1 MDSEDAQ
8 SVAMPSPWLGSFS
21 TGSTSV
27 SVSSSVVGFAHTGQL
42 SPISNGVDRPRGP
55 VHSSASS
62 LASPSQ
68 SPPVTAEPLSAS
80 SSVRPDAAW
89 PLAYTTTQQQHISE
103 FPRALDSNGVL
114 HRELHREPSW
124 EEGSDGILTVPKL
137 EPLDDEDFCMDDF
150 QEAPSPPT
158 PTLPCHSQGGLD
170 QPKPKRPRG
179 RPRKHPLIPSL
190 ATNKITKGRSKTG
203 CLTCRKRKKKCD
215 EAKPRCMNCEKNAVV
230 CEGYPEKQIWKSG
243 KERAEEGTAEPL
255 VFRYSTSLTP
265 NAERSKY
272 RNFPSITMRPLF
284 HGLETV
290 EDRIFWKHYNEHLS
304 AVLTVEGEHKN
315 AFKDMMIPIAVKH
328 QGLMHSILSLASK
341 HIDFDTPYGLNV
353 LRNNPGTNTV
363 ALKDRSLFHHD
374 QARLKFYHDIK
385 FTNSTPEMDDKTLV
399 AARYGQML
407 CFLLEALVEGSPR
420 GEHRIHLA
428 VYRNLVSTSPPDD
441 SPFMSFIAEIF
452 QYHIFADEL
461 IHSAHQDTS
470 SPTEPLPPIPAMHQ
484 PRLLGVADGLLG
496 YLSQITAIRNRI
508 RSRLLAQ
515 TDLAVDYED
524 LYSATDIYGAFQ
536 EWTPHWPAGDNRDQ
550 VSLLYKQ
557 MLWIY
562 LNRTVH
568 LPSSPASSSLASSA
582 ASLSFIHSTP
592 SQGRPPPS
600 VVNTPPQSASTS
612 CASSPKF
619 TVSAYGPNHR
629 TSRPDSRL
637 ATSSRA
643 QYGNRDT
650 GETAAAGGNRAESPP
665 PARRPPNLDP
675 ALSLAVEESLALL
688 ESFKSSDSCQ
698 TLLLLPC
705 FLVGTACFSPAQQKR
720 VRAAIR
726 TVRGYTGLRNADR
739 AAEVLDEVWRLMEA
753 GNWIAAW
760 DWPGVADRLGLDFI
774 PA

>member
-27 SVSSSVVGFAHTGQL
+27 SVSSSAVGFAHTGQL

-55 VHSSASS
+55 VRSSASS

-80 SSVRPDAAW
+80 SSLRPDAAW
-89 PLAYTTTQQQHISE
+89 PLGYTTQEHISDL
-103 FPRALDSNGVL
+103 PRALEGNGVP
-114 HRELHREPSW
+114 HREPSW

-137 EPLDDEDFCMDDF
+137 EPLEDDDFCMDDF

-158 PTLPCHSQGGLD
+158 PTLPCHPQGALD
-170 QPKPKRPRG
+170 QPKQKRPRG
-179 RPRKHPLIPSL
+179 RPRKHPLIPNV
-190 ATNKITKGRSKTG
+190 APNKITKGRSKTG

-243 KERAEEGTAEPL
+243 KERAEEGTAEPQ

-265 NAERSKY
+265 NTERSRY
-272 RNFPSITMRPLF
+272 RSFPSITMRPLF
-284 HGLETV
+284 GGLETV

-341 HIDFDTPYGLNV
+341 HIDYDTPYGLNV
-353 LRNNPGTNTV
+353 LRNNPSTTTV
-363 ALKDRSLFHHD
+363 ALKERSLYHHD

-385 FTNSTPEMDDKTLV
+385 FTNSTPDTDDKTLV

-420 GEHRIHLA
+420 GEHRIHLT

-441 SPFMSFIAEIF
+441 STFMSFIAEIF

-461 IHSAHQDTS
+461 IHSAHQDAV
-470 SPTEPLPPIPAMHQ
+470 SPEEPLPPIPAMHQ

-508 RSRLLAQ
+508 RSRLMAQ

-536 EWTPHWPAGDNRDQ
+536 EWTPHWPPGDNRDQ

-568 LPSSPASSSLASSA
+568 LPSSPTSSSLASSA
-582 ASLSFIHSTP
+582 ASLSFIHSSP

-619 TVSAYGPNHR
+619 MGIAHGPNQR

-637 ATSSRA
+637 ATSSRPH
-643 QYGNRDT
+643 YGNRDS

-688 ESFKSSDSCQ
+688 ESFKASDSCQ

-705 FLVGTACFSPAQQKR
+705 FLVGTACFSPVQQKR
-720 VRAAIR
+720 VRAAIK

-739 AAEVLDEVWRLMEA
+739 VVELLEEVWRLMEA
-753 GNWIAAW
+753 GDWVAAW
-760 DWPGVADRLGLDFI
+760 DWAGVADRLELDFI